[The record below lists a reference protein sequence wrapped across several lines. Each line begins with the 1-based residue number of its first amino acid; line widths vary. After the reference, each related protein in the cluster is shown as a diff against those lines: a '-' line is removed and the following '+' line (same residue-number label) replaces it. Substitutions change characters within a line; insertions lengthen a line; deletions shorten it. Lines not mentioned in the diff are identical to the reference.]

1 MNLRLHQLNW
11 YLRSP
16 QCRWWLL
23 PWNYTP
29 PDEATLVG
37 RSVNCQIW
45 TFHSFSVAN
54 IFFRGYVSTTVFLFW
69 SLFTITPPYIGLEK
83 HKFCIHFSQ
92 SSNSYRIQVTAY
104 FHQLYP
110 LNGTLIHQILY
121 LRTIASEDNPL
132 VKKSESFN
140 Q

>member
-1 MNLRLHQLNW
+1 MHTILILKKMRKSLKKSIFL
-11 YLRSP
+11 SP
-16 QCRWWLL
+16 LL
-23 PWNYTP
+23 I
-29 PDEATLVG
+29 G
-37 RSVNCQIW
+37 RGVNCQIW

-69 SLFTITPPYIGLEK
+69 SIFTITPPYIGLEK

-92 SSNSYRIQVTAY
+92 ISNSYRIQVTDY

-121 LRTIASEDNPL
+121 LRTIAGEDNPL
-132 VKKSESFN
+132 VKKSESFH